1 MATFVLIHG
10 AMHGG
15 WAWRPVANILQANGH
30 QVFTPTLTGQ
40 GDRKHL
46 LSQSVCLETHIDD
59 VTNLLFYEDLED
71 IILVLHSYAGVLAGP
86 LAERCDDRI
95 GKVILAGGFY
105 ARPGESLLDV
115 EPAATAQRY
124 KDLAK
129 SEGEGWFVPASRAF
143 LDQWGVKGDGLR
155 KFVGDRLTNFPYKCL
170 TDAATFNP
178 ECLQKKQRLYIEHT
192 EPPLVSL
199 DLSRDH
205 AIADGFSHQII
216 CTGHDMMLE
225 YPELMASA
233 LQSIALQQPAQHMM
247 LPRLC

>member
-1 MATFVLIHG
+1 MATFVLLHG

-46 LSQSVCLETHIDD
+46 LSPNVCLETHIEDIA
-59 VTNLLFYEDLED
+59 NLLFYEDLSD
-71 IILVLHSYAGVLAGP
+71 VILVLHSYAGVLAGP

-95 GKVILAGGFY
+95 DKVILAGGFY

-124 KDLAK
+124 KDLAQAQ
-129 SEGEGWFVPASRAF
+129 GEGWFVPASRAF
-143 LDQWGVKGDGLR
+143 LDQWGVKGDDLR
-155 KFVGDRLTNFPYKCL
+155 HFVGGRLTNFPYKCL
-170 TDAATFNP
+170 IDPAIFNP
-178 ECLQKKQRLYIEHT
+178 ASLQQKQRLYIEHT
-192 EPPLVSL
+192 KPPLASL
-199 DLSRDH
+199 DLSRDY
-205 AIADGFSHQII
+205 AIADGFSHQMI

-225 YPELMASA
+225 DPVGTATLLMAAAPSWF
-233 LQSIALQQPAQHMM
+233 SK
-247 LPRLC
+247 R

>member
-1 MATFVLIHG
+1 MATFLLIHG

-15 WAWRPVANILQANGH
+15 WAWRPVANFLQANGH
-30 QVFTPTLTGQ
+30 QVFTPSLTGQ

-46 LSQSVCLETHIDD
+46 LSPSVCLETHIEDIA
-59 VTNLLFYEDLED
+59 NLLFYEDLKD
-71 IILVLHSYAGVLAGP
+71 VILVLHSYAGVLAGP

-115 EPAATAQRY
+115 EPAATVQRY
-124 KDLAK
+124 KELAK

-143 LDQWGVKGDGLR
+143 LDQWGVKGDDLR
-155 KFVGDRLTNFPYKCL
+155 HFVGDRLTNFPYMCL
-170 TDAATFNP
+170 TDLAIFNP
-178 ECLQKKQRLYIEHT
+178 AQLQKKQRLYIEHT
-192 EPPLVSL
+192 APPLASL

-205 AIADGFSHQII
+205 AIADGFSHQVI

-225 YPELMASA
+225 DPAGIA
-233 LQSIALQQPAQHMM
+233 AVLQKIALQ
-247 LPRLC
+247 